1 MVHLKPTNVSPQF
14 EPDETGYE
22 CLHWPSGVHRECKLV
37 QKQHQKPGTIMTAE
51 HKALTRP
58 NPLNGFSWICPIKLK
73 FNWKQ

>member
-22 CLHWPSGVHRECKLV
+22 CLHWPSGVHREYKLV